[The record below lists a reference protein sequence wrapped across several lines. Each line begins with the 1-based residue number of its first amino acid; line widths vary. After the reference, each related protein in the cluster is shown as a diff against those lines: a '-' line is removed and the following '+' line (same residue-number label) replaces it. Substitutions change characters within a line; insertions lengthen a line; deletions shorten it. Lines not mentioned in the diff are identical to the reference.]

1 MFFWHHNSWI
11 CFVLVIMRE
20 NKLYYIKNTCK
31 IKALRAWCCKF
42 SNLRNLLVTARK
54 IFKSNEWD
62 IYVFYVVEQNMKI
75 SQACDNHR
83 FVFPFI

>member
-1 MFFWHHNSWI
+1 MDLFCTCHHEGKQT
-11 CFVLVIMRE
+11 VLHQ
-20 NKLYYIKNTCK
+20 NTCK